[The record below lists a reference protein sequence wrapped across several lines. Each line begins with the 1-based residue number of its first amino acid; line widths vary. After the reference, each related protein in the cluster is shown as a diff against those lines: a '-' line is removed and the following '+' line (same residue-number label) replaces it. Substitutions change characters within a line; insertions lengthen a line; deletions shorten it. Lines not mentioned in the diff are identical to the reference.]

1 MPHFAPKRAYEAI
14 KDDPIALAEWVKA
27 NADNIRASRWKRPE
41 AVDLLLEGLN
51 QAPAEEAARIA
62 ALQEPREPATGA
74 VTDRQDAAIDVS
86 PQGEDLAVRESSETA
101 REPLALTAEERRD
114 LALVSRH
121 RGRSLTP
128 AQAEDYILRR
138 RRIREMADKR
148 QNDNLKSIVLACAA
162 PFALLG
168 GLVAAACALRPRR

>member
-1 MPHFAPKRAYEAI
+1 MGE
-14 KDDPIALAEWVKA
+14 V
-27 NADNIRASRWKRPE
+27 
-41 AVDLLLEGLN
+41 
-51 QAPAEEAARIA
+51 AARIVSGA
-62 ALQEPREPATGA
+62 AYLKGV
-74 VTDRQDAAIDVS
+74 VTDRQDAVTDVS

-121 RGRSLTP
+121 GGRTLTS

-138 RRIREMADKR
+138 RRIRDMADKR
-148 QNDNLKSIVLACAA
+148 QNENIKSIVLACAA